1 MENGS
6 AAMSLTLKLSD
17 EQATVLQAKAAAA
30 GFSLDEWIQKLAEPE
45 PTKHDASQHDRP
57 RRHMSEIIRENMSR
71 VPPEIM
77 ATMPRDGASEHD
89 HYIYGLPKRNP

>member
-1 MENGS
+1 
-6 AAMSLTLKLSD
+6 MSLTLKLSD
-17 EQATVLQAKAAAA
+17 EEATALQAKAAAD
-30 GFSLDEWIQKLAEPE
+30 GLSLEEWIRKLAQPE
-45 PTKHDASQHDRP
+45 PTTSVSSQQSRS
-57 RRHMSEIIRENMSR
+57 RRHISEIIRENMSK